1 MDKIL
6 LIMPAYNEE
15 ANILKTYKTIINY
28 CKRKKLKY
36 DVIVI
41 GLGPSSI
48 FLAYELIKL
57 KKYKKVLL
65 IEQGKRVENRNCPL
79 EEIGKCIKCKPFCNI
94 TSGFSGAGAF
104 SDGKLSLYDPEDNE
118 IHVGGNIQEY
128 LGVEETKKL
137 IDFRASN

>member
-1 MDKIL
+1 MD
-6 LIMPAYNEE
+6 YN
-15 ANILKTYKTIINY
+15 
-28 CKRKKLKY
+28 KY

-137 IDFRASN
+137 IDYTDQIYLEFGADKKLEGVDYKTKLEK